1 MSNDIIRTV
10 RTATYK
16 GRSYILMFL
25 GNTKFGQRAQLG
37 FWGPCGT
44 AFWAPANMVQ
54 ETPPCDINSQ
64 GWKAK
69 AKYQPKEG
77 DTLNFTPYT
86 PVTSSSEDALL
97 EERASQYAQMEDDMP
112 F

>member
-1 MSNDIIRTV
+1 
-10 RTATYK
+10 
-16 GRSYILMFL
+16 
-25 GNTKFGQRAQLG
+25 
-37 FWGPCGT
+37 
-44 AFWAPANMVQ
+44 MVQ
-54 ETPPCDINSQ
+54 ETAPCDINSQ

-86 PVTSSSEDALL
+86 PVTSSEDALL
-97 EERASQYAQMEDDMP
+97 EERAAQYAQMEDDMP